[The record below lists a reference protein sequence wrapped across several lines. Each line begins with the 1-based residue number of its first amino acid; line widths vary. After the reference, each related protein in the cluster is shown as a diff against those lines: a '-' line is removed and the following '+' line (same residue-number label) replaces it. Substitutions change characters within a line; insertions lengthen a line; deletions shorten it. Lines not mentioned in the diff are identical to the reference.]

1 MKIEKVENTRTIK
14 RKAKNLIIN
23 PNNEELSDNKN
34 NKPRKTTIIE
44 RIYSDKTIDEE
55 PEPDPEPVL
64 IEKLQSRR
72 EDHHGRYHYR
82 SLFKICK

>member
-14 RKAKNLIIN
+14 RKAKNLNIN

-55 PEPDPEPVL
+55 PEPDPEHPKGMKYYNL
-64 IEKLQSRR
+64 
-72 EDHHGRYHYR
+72 
-82 SLFKICK
+82 

>member
-44 RIYSDKTIDEE
+44 RIYSDKRKYCMSEYE
-55 PEPDPEPVL
+55 MAYAYRY
-64 IEKLQSRR
+64 LQCSRQR
-72 EDHHGRYHYR
+72 GT
-82 SLFKICK
+82 

>member
-14 RKAKNLIIN
+14 RKAKNLNIN

-44 RIYSDKTIDEE
+44 RIYSDNTIDEE
-55 PEPDPEPVL
+55 PEPDPEPPKGMKYYNL
-64 IEKLQSRR
+64 
-72 EDHHGRYHYR
+72 
-82 SLFKICK
+82 

>member
-14 RKAKNLIIN
+14 RKAKNLNIN

-55 PEPDPEPVL
+55 PEPDPEPSKGMKYYNL
-64 IEKLQSRR
+64 
-72 EDHHGRYHYR
+72 
-82 SLFKICK
+82 

>member
-14 RKAKNLIIN
+14 RKAKNLNIN

-55 PEPDPEPVL
+55 PEPDPELPKGMKYYNL
-64 IEKLQSRR
+64 
-72 EDHHGRYHYR
+72 
-82 SLFKICK
+82 

>member
-14 RKAKNLIIN
+14 RKAKNLNIN

-55 PEPDPEPVL
+55 PEPDPEPPKGMKYYNL
-64 IEKLQSRR
+64 
-72 EDHHGRYHYR
+72 
-82 SLFKICK
+82 